1 MTRRQTPERIEPT
14 LGEPSPREKA
24 GLRARAEDRAHTPAK
39 RVAKR
44 PAASRAEDARPAA
57 RGRSRGDRRHP
68 KRSGFTFGRFLL
80 RSVYWSL
87 VLGLWGLIG
96 LAGVF
101 GYTLATMPQTSEWA
115 VPARPPNVEIV
126 DAAGRLIANRGDTGG
141 EAVRLADLPDYVPQ
155 AVLAI
160 EDRRFHHH
168 FGLDPIGLA
177 RAMLTNATAGDMV
190 QGGSTLT
197 QQLAKNLFLT
207 PDRTL
212 ERKLQEAVLALWLE
226 WTYSKDEIL
235 EMYLNRV
242 YLGGGAY
249 GVDGAARRY
258 YARPAS
264 ELTLRQAAVL
274 AGLLKAP
281 SRLSPASNPEGADAR
296 AEVVLQAM
304 VDEGYIDTQEAAA
317 AMRGPSGVVDEHRT
331 AASNY
336 VADWVMDLLP
346 GYVASLDG
354 DIVVSTTI
362 DLTMQ
367 TAAEAALRETLAAEG
382 GSYAV
387 SQGALVALD
396 GDGAVKA
403 LVGGRDYGASQFN
416 RAVAARR
423 QPGSAFKP
431 FVYLAAIEDGW
442 RPEQVVVDE
451 PVTIDGWTPQN
462 YTRTYEGPVTLTT
475 ALAKSLNTVSARL
488 AALVGPSRVADTA
501 RRVGIVS
508 RLHESPSIALGTSEV
523 TPLELAAAYV
533 PFANGGEG
541 VIPVVIDRISTV
553 DGRVLFQRK
562 GGRVGQVIEPAVVGT
577 MNRMMAQVLEI
588 GTGQKAVLPG
598 RPAAGKTGTSQ
609 EFRDAWFIGY
619 VDGLVAAVWLGN
631 DDNSPTRKATGGSLT
646 ATVWNRFMR
655 AATADM
661 PARPLPGVDLFLP
674 EAPADTAVADGD
686 GLPALGP
693 NGPTVYRPAAE
704 GPSEADRSLLE
715 RLLGG

>member
-1 MTRRQTPERIEPT
+1 MSKRQTRERIEPT
-14 LGEPSPREKA
+14 LGDPSRERD
-24 GLRARAEDRAHTPAK
+24 GLRARPEDRAHTAPKRAPA
-39 RVAKR
+39 RSTRTRR
-44 PAASRAEDARPAA
+44 PADEEPRARRRKAA
-57 RGRSRGDRRHP
+57 RRGG
-68 KRSGFTFGRFLL
+68 SGFGRFLV

-101 GYTLATMPQTSEWA
+101 GYTLATMPQTSDWA
-115 VPARPPNVEIV
+115 VPARPPNIEIV
-126 DAAGRLIANRGDTGG
+126 DASGRLIANRGDTGG
-141 EAVRLADLPDYVPQ
+141 EAVRLEDLPEYVPQ

-160 EDRRFHHH
+160 EDRRFYGH

-177 RAMLTNATAGDMV
+177 RAMLTNLTTGEMV

-258 YARPAS
+258 YAKPAG

-281 SRLSPASNPEGADAR
+281 SRLSPSSDPAAADAR
-296 AEVVLQAM
+296 AEVVLAAM
-304 VDEGYIDTQEAAA
+304 VEEGFIDRADAAA
-317 AMRGPSGVVDEHRT
+317 AMDGPAGTVDEHRT
-331 AASNY
+331 VATNY
-336 VADWVMDLLP
+336 VADWVMDQLP

-354 DIVVSTTI
+354 DVVVSTTI
-362 DLTMQ
+362 DLRMQ
-367 TAAEAALRETLAAEG
+367 SVAEAALRETLDAEG
-382 GSYAV
+382 RKYAV
-387 SQGALVALD
+387 TQGAVVALD

-431 FVYLAAIEDGW
+431 FVYLAAIEKGF
-442 RPEQVVVDE
+442 RPEQVVMDE
-451 PVTIDGWTPQN
+451 PITIDGWSPQN

-488 AALVGPSRVADTA
+488 AAMVGPSLVADTA

-508 RLHESPSIALGTSEV
+508 RLHETPSIALGTSEV

-541 VIPVVIDRISTV
+541 VIPFVIERIATV
-553 DGRVLFQRK
+553 DGRILFQRQ
-562 GGRVGQVIEPAVVGT
+562 GGRVGRVIDPAVVGT
-577 MNRMMAQVLEI
+577 MNRMMAEVLSI
-588 GTGQKAVLPG
+588 GTGQKAILPG

-619 VDGLVAAVWLGN
+619 VDGLTATVWLGN
-631 DDNSPTRKATGGSLT
+631 DDNSPTKKATGGSLT
-646 ATVWNRFMR
+646 ALVWNRFMR
-655 AATADM
+655 AATEGT
-661 PARPLPGVDLFLP
+661 PVKPLPGVDLFLP
-674 EAPADTAVADGD
+674 EAPTDTFVADGD

-693 NGPTVYRPAAE
+693 DGPTVYYPAQE
-704 GPSEADRSLLE
+704 VPVTGPSEEDRGLLE